1 MSFENLSTIRIILG
15 ACGTQTDAIEESFKM
30 LMTQSLSS
38 ANFAIIPGRALV
50 GTSLGIKKK
59 MKSLDLKRGKR
70 QINVT
75 LPTSAQL
82 WRLNCL

>member
-1 MSFENLSTIRIILG
+1 MDRRCLLLYLSINFHITLLLISQWPSFENLSTIRIILG

-38 ANFAIIPGRALV
+38 ANFAIIPGRSLV

-59 MKSLDLKRGKR
+59 
-70 QINVT
+70 
-75 LPTSAQL
+75 
-82 WRLNCL
+82 

>member
-1 MSFENLSTIRIILG
+1 MDRRCLLFYLSINFHITLLLISQWMSFENLSTIRIILG

-50 GTSLGIKKK
+50 GTSLGIKKNE
-59 MKSLDLKRGKR
+59 KSR
-70 QINVT
+70 
-75 LPTSAQL
+75 S
-82 WRLNCL
+82 

>member
-1 MSFENLSTIRIILG
+1 MDRRCLLLYLSINFHITLLLISQWMSFENLSTIRIILG

-50 GTSLGIKKK
+50 GTTLGKKK
-59 MKSLDLKRGKR
+59 
-70 QINVT
+70 
-75 LPTSAQL
+75 
-82 WRLNCL
+82 

>member
-1 MSFENLSTIRIILG
+1 MDRRCLLLYLSINFYITLLLISQWMSFENLSTIRIILG

-59 MKSLDLKRGKR
+59 
-70 QINVT
+70 
-75 LPTSAQL
+75 
-82 WRLNCL
+82 

>member
-1 MSFENLSTIRIILG
+1 MDRRCLLLYLSINFHITLLLISQRMSFENLSTIRIILG

-59 MKSLDLKRGKR
+59 
-70 QINVT
+70 
-75 LPTSAQL
+75 
-82 WRLNCL
+82 